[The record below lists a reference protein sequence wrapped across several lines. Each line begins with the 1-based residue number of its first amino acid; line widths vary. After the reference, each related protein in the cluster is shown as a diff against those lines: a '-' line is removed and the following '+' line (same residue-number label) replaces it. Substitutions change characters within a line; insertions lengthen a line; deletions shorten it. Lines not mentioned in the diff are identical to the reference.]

1 MRQVQR
7 WLPVAL
13 FLLAAGARAE
23 TIREVEFRGLHLL
36 AEETVRY
43 YLGLVDGQEL
53 DERRSTAA
61 SRSSGGATSSTTSR
75 SSGSPPTEAS
85 SWWSP

>member
-1 MRQVQR
+1 MRHVQR

-13 FLLAAGARAE
+13 FLLAAGVRAE
-23 TIREVEFRGLHLL
+23 TVQGVEFRGLHLL

-53 DERRSTAA
+53 IERKALRHVADPPLDA
-61 SRSSGGATSSTTSR
+61 LGIGADQLDV
-75 SSGSPPTEAS
+75 
-85 SWWSP
+85 

>member
-23 TIREVEFRGLHLL
+23 TIRGVEFRGLHLL

-53 DERRSTAA
+53 DEAALNPA
-61 SRSSGGATSSTTSR
+61 SRISGGAISSMT
-75 SSGSPPTEAS
+75 
-85 SWWSP
+85 